1 MQSEARATGCPLG
14 DGAAMTEAA
23 GPLERDPTDEVL
35 VARVARRDISAF
47 ALLYDRYARPVYV
60 MAVHLLG
67 VAEADEVVQETFLR
81 LWQRAE
87 QYDPARG
94 PFAPWFMA
102 IARHH
107 ARGELRRRG
116 RDPVVVV
123 AEVETV
129 LARAIDPAPDPA
141 QAVWEAA
148 RGAAVHRALG
158 ALPEEQRR
166 VLLLAYFGGL
176 SQSAIARTLDWPL
189 GTVKKRTRLAMQKLR
204 VALRGETEPTGQD
217 AHIGRSEQ
225 DGVGV
230 AVATTGRKR

>member
-1 MQSEARATGCPLG
+1 
-14 DGAAMTEAA
+14 MTEAA

-35 VARVARRDISAF
+35 VARVARHDVAAF

-60 MAVHLLG
+60 MAAHLLG

-87 QYDPARG
+87 QYDPERG

-107 ARGELRRRG
+107 VRGELRRRG
-116 RDPVVVV
+116 RDPVVAV
-123 AEVETV
+123 AEIEAV
-129 LARAIDPAPDPA
+129 LARAVDPAPDPA

-148 RGAAVHRALG
+148 RGEAIHRALG

-176 SQSAIARTLDWPL
+176 SQGAIARTLGWPL

-204 VALRGETEPTGQD
+204 VALRGETEPTGHD
-217 AHIGRSEQ
+217 ARNGRNER

-230 AVATTGRKR
+230 AVAATGHER